1 VAGPAEVDRPPT
13 MHGPAAGAAKAFSF
27 PPSSFSIPSLAFLR
41 TSALASE
48 KESGQW
54 PFREKKIV
62 NRALVVTSA
71 GCREG

>member
-1 VAGPAEVDRPPT
+1 

-41 TSALASE
+41 ISALASE

-54 PFREKKIV
+54 PFREKKLSTARLLLLV
-62 NRALVVTSA
+62 RAF
-71 GCREG
+71 CF